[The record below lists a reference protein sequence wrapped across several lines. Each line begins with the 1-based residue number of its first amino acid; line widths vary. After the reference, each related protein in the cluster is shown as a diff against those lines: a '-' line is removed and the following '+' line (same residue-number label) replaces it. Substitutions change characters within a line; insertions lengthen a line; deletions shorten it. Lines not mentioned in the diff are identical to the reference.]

1 MCRLLSWI
9 SSSFFTRVVF
19 EGLFE
24 CMVRWALFIWQNHLL
39 IHMYH
44 IFFSEF
50 VCTIKI
56 TIIKEIMNS
65 IMNYS
70 EFVNKDETSNSE
82 FFTNKKFIVTRISK
96 EKVMTFANLARLNI
110 NVHTINIFQTDNR
123 NQTTFFFFNLYHT
136 A

>member
-1 MCRLLSWI
+1 
-9 SSSFFTRVVF
+9 
-19 EGLFE
+19 
-24 CMVRWALFIWQNHLL
+24 
-39 IHMYH
+39 
-44 IFFSEF
+44 
-50 VCTIKI
+50 
-56 TIIKEIMNS
+56 MNS

-123 NQTTFFFFNLYHT
+123 NQTTFFFNLYHT